1 MQMILTR
8 LSNALLN
15 KLLSLVSIL
24 LKNKLPLLLLLPI
37 TLTKIRIDPSK
48 ELPMPLVTIVDKK
61 DILSENVMPGS
72 KITKGTTKDTNP
84 EVKVIITLLETTS
97 PMIDPDLDT
106 EADPGTGIIIITALD
121 MTDPE
126 AEVNHVIDTEMT
138 EITDPLIDPD
148 LGITLLLLTPV
159 MYIQLILQMIIP
171 MSSLKLS
178 LSMNL
183 YVPLLLVT

>member
-61 DILSENVMPGS
+61 DILSEIVMPGS

-84 EVKVIITLLETTS
+84 EVEVIITLLGITS
-97 PMIDPDLDT
+97 PMIDQDLET
-106 EADPGTGIIIITALD
+106 EADPGTETIIITALD
-121 MTDPE
+121 MIDPE
-126 AEVNHVIDTEMT
+126 AEVNLVIDTEMT
-138 EITDPLIDPD
+138 GTIDPLTDPGSEIA
-148 LGITLLLLTPV
+148 LLLLTLV
-159 MYIQLILQMIIP
+159 MYIQSILQMIIL
-171 MSSLKLS
+171 M
-178 LSMNL
+178 
-183 YVPLLLVT
+183 

>member
-24 LKNKLPLLLLLPI
+24 LKNKMPLFLLLPI

-61 DILSENVMPGS
+61 DILSEIVMPGS
-72 KITKGTTKDTNP
+72 KITKGTTKDTNS

-97 PMIDPDLDT
+97 PTIVPDLET
-106 EADPGTGIIIITALD
+106 EADPGTETIITALD
-121 MTDPE
+121 MIDPE
-126 AEVNHVIDTEMT
+126 
-138 EITDPLIDPD
+138 
-148 LGITLLLLTPV
+148 
-159 MYIQLILQMIIP
+159 
-171 MSSLKLS
+171 
-178 LSMNL
+178 
-183 YVPLLLVT
+183 